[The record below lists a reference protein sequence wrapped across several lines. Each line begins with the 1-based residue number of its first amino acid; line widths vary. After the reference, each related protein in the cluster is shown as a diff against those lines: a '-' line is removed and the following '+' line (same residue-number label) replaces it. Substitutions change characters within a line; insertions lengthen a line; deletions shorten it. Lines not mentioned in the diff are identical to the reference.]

1 MASPRLIP
9 SNAVIHALRGILL
22 TTSCAFVLVA
32 EERRRRLYTAYAI
45 VENARRLHH
54 VRQCLACPESE
65 SEAVPSTSRRRRR
78 HKTHKTAV
86 TSDPDTTET
95 TPATER
101 KTSTSKRKPAP
112 LSCSAKRPHHHSPST
127 IRPFSSLSSQQ
138 PVKETSLAI
147 TAASASSRD
156 ALNAIET
163 AKAFLSGHGTIGM
176 TYYDD
181 ALTSLLQLRYHLAS
195 PSQSP
200 STSAESIQLAA
211 TILKSMSA
219 LGPAPPDASS
229 VLMRTG
235 AKLLRIA
242 LRLRDEEAATS
253 MVDSLLLLCRNPL
266 RVFNAITDTME
277 KGGSTKYM
285 EHALE
290 ILTSAARKL
299 APRDCTVIQKMLV
312 QQKRSP
318 AGFQGTKRFYEAM
331 LIAGLF
337 DRHKLWTTTEYEIR
351 ICMIVMAIQ
360 EGAQDLVRSEMLA
373 LQALSPDAH
382 DADMK
387 LHMSV
392 AVWEAM
398 TYQWES
404 AFGRI
409 RKLERLVYSDCREFQ
424 KLVRQVID
432 LFVRLGPE
440 EHVDPVVRG
449 FVARY
454 RMRLR
459 YKWVDRILDRHGQ
472 RRDEAMMLS
481 WLQFCSENGLLM
493 SDFVCKKFLA
503 KCREYWCFSNK
514 ALKRLQSR
522 LDQVRREH
530 AEKNVE
536 ATGAH
541 SGVITTVDK
550 ARKLRGRGGLLP
562 ALMAQID
569 AGVDPD
575 IVIMHALKRVNDV
588 HDVLFNKAARALAAS
603 GNLQAAADLC
613 EAAAKVKGKGHPLYN
628 RYIFTN
634 LVFSYTVLLRYQ
646 SLGRLLDDFQSEVL
660 WWRGGDVVK
669 AALKYAMRVTAM
681 RTADAG
687 EDSRQAAEHRQ
698 ALYRLA
704 GALGH
709 VKLCRAN
716 NEQRRRL
723 SDGLV
728 AIVKTAVV
736 KEAAAGAKKRKTKDT
751 LVQTMHAVTSDR
763 LRRERHHEA
772 DVVVVGAGVFG
783 CAIAFALANQGRS
796 VLLLERRMAE
806 PDRIVGELLQPGGMA
821 ALRRLGL
828 GHCVDEIDAITCQ
841 GYHVLYRGQ
850 PVDIPYPPIEDD
862 GDVACKW
869 SGAAQEGKRP
879 QGRSFHH
886 GRFIMRLRASCLAH
900 ENITVVETEVTSLV
914 SGEHSPQVLGVEART
929 TTDKSKGER
938 RNDYYFGSLTIVA
951 DGYDSKFRRQ
961 VVADSKP
968 QVRSKFYALELIDC
982 PLPRTQFGLVV
993 IGEAYPMVIYQ
1004 IGTRETRALIDVPV
1018 GLPAA
1023 SPAAGGV
1030 RAYIR
1035 DVAIPAMPPA
1045 MRPSAHE
1052 ALADGKI
1059 PRSMPNSWLPA
1070 SPQTTDGLVLAGDA
1084 FNMRHP
1090 LTGGGM
1096 TVALHDAILLADLL
1110 HPHNLPSG
1118 LHDAPSVRNAL
1129 DAFYWRRKNCS
1140 SIINVLA
1147 QALYTLFAAED
1158 RQLRAL
1164 QLGCFEYF
1172 RHGMTDGPCALLGG
1186 ILHQPSVLAYHFFSV
1201 AFLAIWLNAFVVV
1214 GSGPLAFLRL
1224 PLVLIDAVLILA
1236 RASQVFLPLIWREGF
1251 R

>member
-1 MASPRLIP
+1 MASPRVIP
-9 SNAVIHALRGILL
+9 SSTVIHALRGLLL

-32 EERRRRLYTAYAI
+32 EERRRRLSTAYAI

-54 VRQCLACPESE
+54 VRQCLASPENESE
-65 SEAVPSTSRRRRR
+65 SASSTSRRRRR
-78 HKTHKTAV
+78 HHTRETKAAAAAAA
-86 TSDPDTTET
+86 DPDKADT
-95 TPATER
+95 TPPSER
-101 KTSTSKRKPAP
+101 RTSLSERKPAP
-112 LSCSAKRPHHHSPST
+112 FSCNAKRSHHQLPST
-127 IRPFSSLSSQQ
+127 RRSFSSSQQ
-138 PVKETSLAI
+138 SRTENSLAVLES
-147 TAASASSRD
+147 SASPTD
-156 ALNAIET
+156 GPNAIET
-163 AKAFLSGHGTIGM
+163 AKAFLCSHETIGL
-176 TYYDD
+176 TFYED
-181 ALTSLLQLRYHLAS
+181 ALTSLLQLRYYLAPLS
-195 PSQSP
+195 HTP
-200 STSAESIQLAA
+200 STSAEGIQLAA
-211 TILKSMSA
+211 AILKNMSA
-219 LGPAPPDASS
+219 LGLPPSDAIPIF
-229 VLMRTG
+229 MRTG

-242 LRLRDEEAATS
+242 FRLEHDDAATS
-253 MVDSLLLLCRNPL
+253 MIASLLSLCRNPL
-266 RVFNAITDTME
+266 RVFNAITDAIQ
-277 KGGSTKYM
+277 KGVSTKYM
-285 EHALE
+285 EQALE
-290 ILTSAARKL
+290 ITTSAARQML
-299 APRDCTVIQKMLV
+299 PRDCIFIQKMLV

-318 AGFQGTKRFYEAM
+318 AGFQGTKRLYEAM
-331 LIAGLF
+331 LSAGLF
-337 DRHKLWTTTEYEIR
+337 DRYKLWTTTEYEIR
-351 ICMIVMAIQ
+351 ISMVVMAIR
-360 EGAQDLVRSEMLA
+360 EGAESLVRSEMLA
-373 LQALSPDAH
+373 LQTLLPDDH
-382 DADMK
+382 NADVK

-392 AVWEAM
+392 AVWEAL
-398 TYQWES
+398 TNQWES

-409 RKLERLVYSDCREFQ
+409 QQLERHVYSDCREFQ
-424 KLVRQVID
+424 KLVRLVVD

-440 EHVDPVVRG
+440 EHVDPVVRD
-449 FVARY
+449 FVTRY

-459 YKWVDRILDRHGQ
+459 YKWVDSILERHGQ
-472 RRDEAMMLS
+472 RRDDGTMLS
-481 WLQFCSENGLLM
+481 WLRFCSENGLLM
-493 SDFVCKKFLA
+493 SDFVCTEFLK
-503 KCREYWCFSNK
+503 KCRKYWCFSGK
-514 ALKRLQSR
+514 AVKQLQR
-522 LDQVRREH
+522 RVDKVRREH
-530 AEKNVE
+530 ADQSVKKRSSVTPVE
-536 ATGAH
+536 ER
-541 SGVITTVDK
+541 
-550 ARKLRGRGGLLP
+550 RKSRGGRGLLS

-575 IVIMHALKRVNDV
+575 TVIMHALKRVNDV

-603 GNLQAAADLC
+603 GNLQSAADLC

-634 LVFSYTVLLRYQ
+634 LVFTYTVLLRYQ
-646 SLGRLLDDFQSEVL
+646 ELGRLLDDFESEVL

-687 EDSRQAAEHRQ
+687 EDMRQAAEHRQ

-704 GALGH
+704 GALEH
-709 VKLCRAN
+709 VKRCRAD

-723 SDGLV
+723 SDGLLS
-728 AIVKTAVV
+728 IVKANPRFVNRQDRIF
-736 KEAAAGAKKRKTKDT
+736 ERY
-751 LVQTMHAVTSDR
+751 QITMSVTTSDR

-828 GHCVDEIDAITCQ
+828 GHCVEGIDAIPCQ

-869 SGAAQEGKRP
+869 SGAAEDGKRP

-886 GRFIMRLRASCLAH
+886 GRFIMRLRNSCLAH
-900 ENITVVETEVTSLV
+900 ENITVVETEVTKLV
-914 SGEHSPQVLGVEART
+914 RGQHSPQVLGVEART

-938 RNDYYFGSLTIVA
+938 RNDYFFGSLTIVA

-961 VVADSKP
+961 AVVDSKP
-968 QVRSKFYALELIDC
+968 HVRSKFYALELIDC
-982 PLPRTQFGLVV
+982 PLPRSQFGLVV

-1004 IGTRETRALIDVPV
+1004 IGSRETRALIDVPV
-1018 GLPAA
+1018 GLPSA

-1035 DVAIPAMPPA
+1035 DVAIPAMPPDIQPCA
-1045 MRPSAHE
+1045 YR

-1096 TVALHDAILLADLL
+1096 TVAFHDAILLADLL
-1110 HPHNLPSG
+1110 HPHRLPSG
-1118 LHDAPSVRNAL
+1118 LDDGRAVHEAVN
-1129 DAFYWRRKNCS
+1129 AFYWRRKNCS

-1172 RHGMTDGPCALLGG
+1172 RRGMTDGPCALLGG

-1214 GSGPLAFLRL
+1214 GAGPLALLRL
-1224 PLVLIDAVLILA
+1224 PLVVIDAVLILA